1 MSDIVIYEDG
11 TVRLEAEVSQETL
24 WLTQQQIAQLFDV
37 QRPAVTKHLGN
48 IFKSGELDEKV
59 VCSILEHTTK
69 HGAISDKTQRKKI
82 KTYNLDAIIS
92 IGYRI
97 NSGRA
102 TKFRIWATD
111 ILKKYILDGYAINKE
126 KLQQQK
132 LKELDAT
139 LAMIRQAVTNKEL
152 STTEAKGFVEII
164 GNYAKSWALLQGYDE
179 QSLEE
184 LKGHTQERFTNV
196 LQSHQ
201 LVADPK
207 DEYGNKGE
215 APEPG

>member
-1 MSDIVIYEDG
+1 M
-11 TVRLEAEVSQETL
+11 LP
-24 WLTQQQIAQLFDV
+24 TQFWKE
-37 QRPAVTKHLGN
+37 P
-48 IFKSGELDEKV
+48 
-59 VCSILEHTTK
+59 
-69 HGAISDKTQRKKI
+69 
-82 KTYNLDAIIS
+82 
-92 IGYRI
+92 
-97 NSGRA
+97 
-102 TKFRIWATD
+102 
-111 ILKKYILDGYAINKE
+111 E